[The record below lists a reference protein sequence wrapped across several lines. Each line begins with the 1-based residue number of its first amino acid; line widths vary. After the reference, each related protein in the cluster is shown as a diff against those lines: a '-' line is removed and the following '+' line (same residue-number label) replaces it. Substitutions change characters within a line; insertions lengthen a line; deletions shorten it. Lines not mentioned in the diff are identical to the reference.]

1 MNVENGKIKTVEGID
16 FERLNLQSRVE
27 DARKLN
33 LQIIAQKSLQ
43 KIPANLTK
51 HAAI

>member
-43 KIPANLTK
+43 KIPPNRTK
-51 HAAI
+51 QAAI